1 MFADPAVW
9 LPFVFAALM
18 GLSIVIYVVLD
29 GFDLGVGVLFPFAD
43 DDEKDLMVASIGPF
57 WDANETW
64 LVLAI
69 GLLLVAFPVAHGT
82 ILTALYLPVAIMLL
96 GLILRGVAFEF
107 RAKAPA
113 RQKARWNRAFFAGS
127 LMASL
132 AQGFMLGLYV
142 LGLGHSWAAL
152 AFGALTAVFLTV
164 GYSFIGAAW
173 LILKAKGDLQ
183 VKAVEWARGG
193 IWGLILGL
201 AAISAASP
209 LVSTR
214 IWEKWFTWPAMAWL
228 APLPILSVLLV
239 GLLWAMLRRLPMEGD
254 RLSWVPFVAAT
265 ALFVLAFLGLAY
277 SFYPYVV
284 PEQLTIYQ
292 AASAPESL
300 WIILIGTI
308 IVLPMILGYTALS
321 YVVFRGKA
329 SLLNYDLIAEDP
341 ARDGKEAPRPPR

>member
-239 GLLWAMLRRLPMEGD
+239 GLLWAMLRRLPMDGD

-341 ARDGKEAPRPPR
+341 ARDGKAALRPPR